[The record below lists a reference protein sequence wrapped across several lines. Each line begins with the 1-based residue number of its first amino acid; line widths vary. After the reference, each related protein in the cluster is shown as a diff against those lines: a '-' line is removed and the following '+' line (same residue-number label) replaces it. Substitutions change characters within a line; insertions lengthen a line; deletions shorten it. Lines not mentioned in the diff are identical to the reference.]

1 MKRLKRKLRS
11 LVLRV
16 KRWLIEKLGG
26 KLCSRSCDL
35 YISRIEVVERLIPN
49 PDKIRADVTLY
60 GKPWSF
66 QHDESEIRY
75 EMSKRM
81 VKWLMEN
88 DRIKIRTEFNP
99 ELHETRYMGEL
110 LVIPPEKEKRT

>member
-1 MKRLKRKLRS
+1 MKRLKRKLSS

-81 VKWLMEN
+81 EQQ
-88 DRIKIRTEFNP
+88 DRYQRIYTSLSHLQAIGQLGK
-99 ELHETRYMGEL
+99 
-110 LVIPPEKEKRT
+110 